1 MSELLR
7 IIEVIIAFAT
17 LASVIAFI
25 GERIY
30 EIKNK
35 GAKFLRKPTG
45 FYERF
50 IKRPLDCFL
59 SCGAT
64 IVLSPVLLFL
74 IIAGAINMK
83 GNPFFTQN
91 RPGRVDP
98 RTGKESIFKLIK
110 FRSMTN
116 EKDENGNLLPDEKR
130 LKNYGKRLRASSL
143 DELGE
148 LLNIIKGDM
157 SIVGPRPQLI
167 RDMVFMTNEQ
177 RKRHLVRQGLT
188 GLAQC
193 NGRNSLSWDNKLQY
207 DVNYIENGI
216 TFLGD
221 VKIIYR
227 TIEKVFKKE
236 GITMDDMATAADFG
250 DYLLSEGRV
259 SESEYAQ
266 KQREAKEYER
276 EATERETKEYVL
288 N

>member
-1 MSELLR
+1 MKVLEVL
-7 IIEVIIAFAT
+7 IKVIEVIIA
-17 LASVIAFI
+17 LASFAAAIAFI
-25 GERIY
+25 GERID
-30 EIKNK
+30 EIKYK
-35 GAKFLRKPTG
+35 GARFFRKPTG
-45 FYERF
+45 IYERF

-59 SCGAT
+59 SCGAA
-64 IVLSPVLLFL
+64 IVLSPVLLYL

-83 GNPFFTQN
+83 GNPFFTQD
-91 RPGRVDP
+91 RPGRIDP
-98 RTGKESIFKLIK
+98 RTGKERIFKLIK

-130 LKNYGKRLRASSL
+130 LKNYGKRLRSSSL

-157 SIVGPRPQLI
+157 AVVGPRPQLV
-167 RDMVFMTNEQ
+167 RDMVFMSDEQ
-177 RKRHLVRQGLT
+177 RKRHMVRQGLT

-193 NGRNSLSWDNKLQY
+193 NGRNGLAWDDKLQY
-207 DVNYIENGI
+207 DIDYIENGI
-216 TFLGD
+216 TFIGD

-227 TIEKVFKKE
+227 TVEKVFKKE
-236 GITMDDMATAADFG
+236 GITMDNMATAADYG

-266 KQREAKEYER
+266 KQREAKEYI
-276 EATERETKEYVL
+276 L

>member
-1 MSELLR
+1 MKVVKVLIKIL
-7 IIEVIIAFAT
+7 EVIMALAA

-25 GERIY
+25 GERID
-30 EIKNK
+30 EIKYK
-35 GAKFLRKPTG
+35 GAKFFRKPTG
-45 FYERF
+45 IYERF

-59 SCGAT
+59 SCGAA
-64 IVLSPVLLFL
+64 IVLSPVLLYL

-83 GNPFFTQN
+83 GNPFFTQD

-98 RTGKESIFKLIK
+98 RTGKERVFKLIK

-116 EKDENGNLLPDEKR
+116 EKDANGNLLPDDMR
-130 LKNYGKRLRASSL
+130 LKHYGKKLRASSL

-157 SIVGPRPQLI
+157 AVVGPRPQLV

-177 RKRHLVRQGLT
+177 RKRHIVRQGLT

-193 NGRNSLSWDNKLQY
+193 NGRNGLSWDNKLQY
-207 DVNYIENGI
+207 DIDYIENGI
-216 TFLGD
+216 TIIGD

-227 TIEKVFKKE
+227 TVEKVFKKE
-236 GITMDDMATAADFG
+236 GITMDNMATAADYG

-266 KQREAKEYER
+266 KQREAKEF
-276 EATERETKEYVL
+276 VI

>member
-1 MSELLR
+1 MKVVKVLIK
-7 IIEVIIAFAT
+7 IIKAIIALAM
-17 LASVIAFI
+17 LASAIAFI
-25 GERIY
+25 GERID

-35 GAKFLRKPTG
+35 GTKFFRKPTG
-45 FYERF
+45 IYERF

-64 IVLSPVLLFL
+64 IVLSPVLVYL

-83 GNPFFTQN
+83 GNPFFTQD

-98 RTGKESIFKLIK
+98 RTGKERIFKLIK

-116 EKDENGNLLPDEKR
+116 EKDENGDLLPDEKR
-130 LKNYGKRLRASSL
+130 LKSYGKHLRASSL

-157 SIVGPRPQLI
+157 SIVGPRPQLV
-167 RDMVFMTNEQ
+167 RDMVFMSDEQ
-177 RKRHLVRQGLT
+177 RKRHMVRQGLT

-193 NGRNSLSWDNKLQY
+193 NGRNGLSWDNKLQY
-207 DVNYIENGI
+207 DIDYIENGI
-216 TFLGD
+216 TFIGD

-227 TIEKVFKKE
+227 TVEKVFKKE
-236 GITMDDMATAADFG
+236 GITMDNMATAADYG

-266 KQREAKEYER
+266 KQREAKEYI
-276 EATERETKEYVL
+276 L

>member
-1 MSELLR
+1 M
-7 IIEVIIAFAT
+7 
-17 LASVIAFI
+17 LASAIAFI
-25 GERIY
+25 GERID

-35 GAKFLRKPTG
+35 GTKFFRKPTG
-45 FYERF
+45 IYERF

-64 IVLSPVLLFL
+64 IVLSPVLVYL

-83 GNPFFTQN
+83 GNPFFTQD

-98 RTGKESIFKLIK
+98 RTGKERIFKLIK

-116 EKDENGNLLPDEKR
+116 EKDENGDLLPDEKR
-130 LKNYGKRLRASSL
+130 LKSYGKHLRASSL

-157 SIVGPRPQLI
+157 SIVGPRPQLV
-167 RDMVFMTNEQ
+167 RDMVFMSDEQ
-177 RKRHLVRQGLT
+177 RKRHMVRQGLT

-193 NGRNSLSWDNKLQY
+193 NGRNGLSWDNKLQY
-207 DVNYIENGI
+207 DIDYIENGI
-216 TFLGD
+216 TFIGD

-227 TIEKVFKKE
+227 TVEKVFKKE
-236 GITMDDMATAADFG
+236 GITMDNMATAADYG

-266 KQREAKEYER
+266 KQREAKEYI
-276 EATERETKEYVL
+276 L